1 MLRSLIHRSLSLP
14 KDRSSEETEHRN
26 SNQNS
31 TLRSLSLSKGRMTE
45 EINQQQI
52 NILSNQQKSMN
63 MSEKKF
69 DYTKAV
75 AELDE
80 IAAKVEDPATSLD
93 DIGALVKRSKEL
105 IESCRQYLRTV
116 RDSIEEDKD

>member
-1 MLRSLIHRSLSLP
+1 
-14 KDRSSEETEHRN
+14 
-26 SNQNS
+26 
-31 TLRSLSLSKGRMTE
+31 
-45 EINQQQI
+45 
-52 NILSNQQKSMN
+52 

-105 IESCRQYLRTV
+105 IESCRKYLRTV
-116 RDSIEEDKD
+116 RDSIEDSKEQPPVTDPAEVTDAFKEIFPAVENR

>member
-1 MLRSLIHRSLSLP
+1 
-14 KDRSSEETEHRN
+14 
-26 SNQNS
+26 
-31 TLRSLSLSKGRMTE
+31 
-45 EINQQQI
+45 
-52 NILSNQQKSMN
+52 

-75 AELDE
+75 TELDE

-105 IESCRQYLRTV
+105 IESCRKYLRTL
-116 RDSIEEDKD
+116 RDSIEDSKE

>member
-116 RDSIEEDKD
+116 RDSIEENKD

>member
-1 MLRSLIHRSLSLP
+1 
-14 KDRSSEETEHRN
+14 
-26 SNQNS
+26 
-31 TLRSLSLSKGRMTE
+31 MTE

-116 RDSIEEDKD
+116 RDSIEDSKD

>member
-1 MLRSLIHRSLSLP
+1 
-14 KDRSSEETEHRN
+14 
-26 SNQNS
+26 
-31 TLRSLSLSKGRMTE
+31 
-45 EINQQQI
+45 
-52 NILSNQQKSMN
+52 MN
-63 MSEKKF
+63 MSEKIF

-105 IESCRQYLRTV
+105 IEACRKYLRTV
-116 RDSIEEDKD
+116 RDSIEDGKE